1 MRTRLFRFLGLSV
14 EFQEAD
20 IIIKLDIKANSWSG
34 LFTNVWAGFKHT
46 EQGDERPQIS
56 ISRKLSPHLCLKGSR
71 ESAVMEAV
79 ASYTEERAA
88 SQQLWPWVEEHSHCQ
103 AKTIREVAGE
113 INPPASLS
121 SQLLIS
127 YGLRPPGNQI
137 SRKLLMQSTEFGLP
151 R

>member
-1 MRTRLFRFLGLSV
+1 MDYLQMYAQGSSV
-14 EFQEAD
+14 LNRVTKD
-20 IIIKLDIKANSWSG
+20 PRIG
-34 LFTNVWAGFKHT
+34 
-46 EQGDERPQIS
+46 
-56 ISRKLSPHLCLKGSR
+56 ISRKLSLHLCLKGSR

-127 YGLRPPGNQI
+127 CGLRPPGNQT
-137 SRKLLMQSTEFGLP
+137 SRKHC
-151 R
+151 